1 MRSVEAT
8 SLPGSISIV
17 ETDDEMITD
26 RTKTTL
32 TMPAVDVGSG
42 KILSR
47 TSGGTV
53 DDDRVFHG
61 RILLSCLQTAGEI
74 TPERNSPPLWTV
86 GGNIALLLNGAPE
99 RREHPSAA
107 LSFD

>member
-1 MRSVEAT
+1 MRSIE
-8 SLPGSISIV
+8 SNISSRFYRTV

-32 TMPAVDVGSG
+32 TMPEVDVGSG

-61 RILLSCLQTAGEI
+61 RILLSCLQTVGEI
-74 TPERNSPPLWTV
+74 TPNA
-86 GGNIALLLNGAPE
+86 IASSLDSW
-99 RREHPSAA
+99 R
-107 LSFD
+107 